1 LPESIIPV
9 LARAL
14 RKHPDSRYPDIETF
28 AADLHAATHNEK
40 PAVAEVMP
48 AEKRNGPTPNDT
60 LILSEQPALFA
71 PTTLEA
77 SKTII
82 QQKLWQWGGV
92 VAGVTLIL
100 GLVLGLAWLSGQSST
115 SDITLTPAG
124 GGNGG
129 ASSGSVTAPAAIRDE
144 TEEVTATQTS
154 TLAPTETTEPTVT
167 DTLTHTASP
176 TETATIMPS
185 DTPAPTS
192 TQTAILTQTSTL
204 TRTPSPT
211 LTNTR
216 RPSQTPT
223 EAVTA
228 VLATASACEVAD
240 LNDNGEVD
248 IFDLRAI
255 SAIFGTVQGDEG
267 YNENYDFDNN
277 EIINILDLRRVSSQY
292 GTSC

>member
-1 LPESIIPV
+1 
-9 LARAL
+9 
-14 RKHPDSRYPDIETF
+14 
-28 AADLHAATHNEK
+28 
-40 PAVAEVMP
+40 
-48 AEKRNGPTPNDT
+48 
-60 LILSEQPALFA
+60 
-71 PTTLEA
+71 
-77 SKTII
+77 
-82 QQKLWQWGGV
+82 
-92 VAGVTLIL
+92 
-100 GLVLGLAWLSGQSST
+100 
-115 SDITLTPAG
+115 
-124 GGNGG
+124 
-129 ASSGSVTAPAAIRDE
+129 
-144 TEEVTATQTS
+144 
-154 TLAPTETTEPTVT
+154 
-167 DTLTHTASP
+167 
-176 TETATIMPS
+176 
-185 DTPAPTS
+185 
-192 TQTAILTQTSTL
+192 
-204 TRTPSPT
+204 